1 MKCHVLSLEDVAC
14 KKALFINTDAAIY
27 RLVVPTA
34 RIWIRGDN
42 IRIKLDWFVRKNQGK
57 CRLKISMISLNT

>member
-34 RIWIRGDN
+34 RIWIGGIISESNLIGLFEKTRGN
-42 IRIKLDWFVRKNQGK
+42 VA
-57 CRLKISMISLNT
+57 